1 MTVITT
7 VVDSPVGS
15 LRLVGEDGHLIGV
28 YMGEQRHAPDVDSA
42 WKDDRAAFRE
52 AAAQLKAYF
61 AGDLTTFDLPLR
73 MKGTEFQQSVW
84 RALRTIPYGE
94 TASYTE
100 IAVEVGRPK
109 ACRAVGLAN
118 GRNPIGIVVPCHR
131 VIGASGSLTGYG
143 GGLDRKQWLLDHER
157 KVSAG

>member
-1 MTVITT
+1 MTTSTT
-7 VVDSPVGS
+7 VVDSPVGP
-15 LRLVGEDGHLIGV
+15 LRLVGEDGAIVGL
-28 YMGEQRHAPDVDSA
+28 YMGEQRHAPETDPA
-42 WKDDRAAFRE
+42 WKEDKRAFAD

-61 AGDLTTFDLPLR
+61 AGDLTTFTLPLR
-73 MKGTEFQQSVW
+73 SQGTEFQESVW
-84 RALRTIPYGE
+84 AALRDIPYGE
-94 TASYTE
+94 TASYMQ
-100 IAVEVGRPK
+100 IAVAVGRPK

-143 GGLDRKQWLLDHER
+143 GGLDRKQWLLEHER